1 MALVSGAKQRIAGLR
16 ERRPF
21 VDHVARTVQ
30 HYGEVKG
37 NALAGA
43 VTFFGFL
50 SFFPILALAFAVVG
64 WIAGVYEDATSQL
77 VEAIQS
83 VLPMVVE
90 GEAGAGE
97 ISIDVFR
104 TAAAAA
110 AGIGLVGVLYSGLA
124 WVSGLR
130 DALQVVFE
138 TPPREQSG
146 FVVGKLKD
154 LLALVL
160 VGVTL
165 MVSVAVSGV
174 VTAISDQVLEWLGLD
189 EALAPLLT
197 VLAILVG
204 LAANSLLFFAI
215 FTIMAEHDTP
225 KRSLWSGALLGAVG
239 FELLKQLATFLIT
252 LTERQ
257 PAFAVFGITLV
268 LLIWINYFSRVVIYA
283 AAWAHTSVEARTARE
298 AEARVAGLPEGPRLD
313 LAAAGV
319 VPASST
325 GSGSASAS
333 SSVSSAK
340 AAFAAGAASMLAL
353 VAIVRRR
360 R

>member
-1 MALVSGAKQRIAGLR
+1 MSLVSGAKERVAGLR

-21 VDHVARTVQ
+21 VDHVARTLE

-174 VTAISDQVLEWLGLD
+174 VTAISDQVLDWLGLD

-225 KRSLWSGALLGAVG
+225 KRSLWSGALVGALG
-239 FELLKQLATFLIT
+239 FEVLKQAATFLIA

-283 AAWAHTSVEARTARE
+283 AAWAHTSREARTARE
-298 AEARVAGLPEGPRLD
+298 AEALAAGLPEGPQVD
-313 LAAAGV
+313 LAAAAGV
-319 VPASST
+319 VPDSSST
-325 GSGSASAS
+325 A
-333 SSVSSAK
+333 VK
-340 AAFAAGAASMLAL
+340 TAFAAGAASMLGL
-353 VAIVRRR
+353 VALLRRR
-360 R
+360 RP

>member
-1 MALVSGAKQRIAGLR
+1 MSLVSGAKERLAGLR

-21 VDHVARTVQ
+21 VDHVARTVE

-174 VTAISDQVLEWLGLD
+174 VTAISDQVLDWLGLD

-225 KRSLWSGALLGAVG
+225 KRSLWSGALVGALG
-239 FELLKQLATFLIT
+239 FEVLKQAATFLIA

-283 AAWAHTSVEARTARE
+283 AAWAHTSREARTARE
-298 AEARVAGLPEGPRLD
+298 AEALAAGLPEGPQVD
-313 LAAAGV
+313 LAAAAGV
-319 VPASST
+319 VPDSSST
-325 GSGSASAS
+325 A
-333 SSVSSAK
+333 VK
-340 AAFAAGAASMLAL
+340 TAFAAGAASMLGL
-353 VAIVRRR
+353 VALLRRR
-360 R
+360 RP